1 MQKPAADLQGAVPA
15 RMPNT
20 GMAPLA
26 SFPLEILA
34 KQSYV
39 SFESEPARGWL
50 SRNAT
55 VPGHPGVL
63 TLSQHH
69 FMNNCYRFIT
79 CSVAA
84 CRPSALECLESH
96 CTSCLVSNLS
106 DQVAFA
112 PPVPGK
118 KLSIGDLNWSAEPQD
133 AGGQHEPQLP
143 SQHAGA
149 ATAFQGHGAFSHLS
163 YPASGMPAADAMRVQ
178 SAISPH
184 LQGAAGTHVHA
195 YGAGASPATYQS
207 HVQQHA
213 NLVRREMVAR
223 ESELTHPGNQVAQ
236 ASLTKFAS
244 SAAISAGRGISTNGA
259 YTAARGDA
267 ETGHAPWIPPSISLE
282 SALSD
287 RYILEHVPGHG
298 GLKGAAQDAMRSAF
312 EKQNKELMRLA
323 ASAERRATEME
334 SSNAQLLREVA
345 NMKEGMHMTA
355 MRANEE
361 AMIRISQLQMQLA
374 QSQSEAATSADINAE
389 HMRAKMLLISETGN
403 RK

>member
-1 MQKPAADLQGAVPA
+1 
-15 RMPNT
+15 MPN
-20 GMAPLA
+20 
-26 SFPLEILA
+26 
-34 KQSYV
+34 
-39 SFESEPARGWL
+39 L
-50 SRNAT
+50 S
-55 VPGHPGVL
+55 G
-63 TLSQHH
+63 Q
-69 FMNNCYRFIT
+69 I
-79 CSVAA
+79 
-84 CRPSALECLESH
+84 
-96 CTSCLVSNLS
+96 
-106 DQVAFA
+106 AFT

-133 AGGQHEPQLP
+133 AGGHHEPQLP

-163 YPASGMPAADAMRVQ
+163 YPASGMPAADVMQFQ
-178 SAISPH
+178 SAISPNP
-184 LQGAAGTHVHA
+184 QGA
-195 YGAGASPATYQS
+195 
-207 HVQQHA
+207 
-213 NLVRREMVAR
+213 VA
-223 ESELTHPGNQVAQ
+223 H

-244 SAAISAGRGISTNGA
+244 SAAISAASGVSTNGA
-259 YTAARGDA
+259 YTTTRGDA
-267 ETGHAPWIPPSISLE
+267 ETGQAPWIPPSISLE

-287 RYILEHVPGHG
+287 RYILEHVPGQG
-298 GLKGAAQDAMRSAF
+298 GLKGAAQEAMRSAF
-312 EKQNKELMRLA
+312 EMQNKELMRLA

-355 MRANEE
+355 MRASEE

>member
-1 MQKPAADLQGAVPA
+1 VQKPAADLQGAVPA

-106 DQVAFA
+106 DKVAFA

-118 KLSIGDLNWSAEPQD
+118 KLSIGDLNWSAAP
-133 AGGQHEPQLP
+133 
-143 SQHAGA
+143 
-149 ATAFQGHGAFSHLS
+149 
-163 YPASGMPAADAMRVQ
+163 
-178 SAISPH
+178 
-184 LQGAAGTHVHA
+184 
-195 YGAGASPATYQS
+195 
-207 HVQQHA
+207 
-213 NLVRREMVAR
+213 
-223 ESELTHPGNQVAQ
+223 
-236 ASLTKFAS
+236 
-244 SAAISAGRGISTNGA
+244 AGR
-259 YTAARGDA
+259 
-267 ETGHAPWIPPSISLE
+267 
-282 SALSD
+282 
-287 RYILEHVPGHG
+287 RYSFGQ
-298 GLKGAAQDAMRSAF
+298 GLDFRSF
-312 EKQNKELMRLA
+312 F
-323 ASAERRATEME
+323 
-334 SSNAQLLREVA
+334 
-345 NMKEGMHMTA
+345 
-355 MRANEE
+355 
-361 AMIRISQLQMQLA
+361 I
-374 QSQSEAATSADINAE
+374 
-389 HMRAKMLLISETGN
+389 
-403 RK
+403 